1 MERQAGAVKNKN
13 KNDNSSM
20 IMFLNLL
27 SPTIE
32 YAR

>member
-1 MERQAGAVKNKN
+1 MVRQAGAAKNKN

-20 IMFLNLL
+20 MMFLNLL

-32 YAR
+32 HAR